1 MLMTRKTKDL
11 YMESFNKQRSL
22 VPDFAPVNIMADF
35 VTLRF
40 KHELNKLCELH
51 CTCIFRTCIFHRCRF
66 VLAFSVLVFSSTCV
80 FSAPV
85 CACWAYMYDVLRKR
99 KNGSQAGLG
108 LYGGRLVMAQNY
120 STH

>member
-1 MLMTRKTKDL
+1 MRVAL
-11 YMESFNKQRSL
+11 Y
-22 VPDFAPVNIMADF
+22 
-35 VTLRF
+35 
-40 KHELNKLCELH
+40 LH
-51 CTCIFRTCIFHRCRF
+51 FPYLHFPPLQIRTC
-66 VLAFSVLVFSSTCV
+66 VFRTCV

-99 KNGSQAGLG
+99 KVGSQAGLG